1 MIYRLV
7 QDYLRHS
14 WVGSGSF
21 RLLIVWST
29 GSIRSVQVDSGLGSC
44 QFRSIQSSVQ
54 VDSLVCSARLAR
66 LSSVQLAS
74 SRFKVGSA
82 QVQVES
88 GFVATHFRSFL
99 L

>member
-29 GSIRSVQVDSGLGSC
+29 GSIRSVQVDSGFGSGQFIGRFSSLLLG
-44 QFRSIQSSVQ
+44 
-54 VDSLVCSARLAR
+54 
-66 LSSVQLAS
+66 S
-74 SRFKVGSA
+74 SRFKVGLA
-82 QVQVES
+82 Q
-88 GFVATHFRSFL
+88 FRWDLIS
-99 L
+99 